1 MGCKLQTWPSSHLF
15 QAVLQPS
22 STAPTLSS
30 SYVRYPG
37 GTCSVGHVRSA
48 SIAFLEGKCPAQ
60 EGRAEGLPS
69 GKHVTHALLL
79 EGLRWFPR
87 TPGLSESCLSGREP
101 ALVLLL
107 PLFLFLIISLKQLLK
122 IPAHGQ
128 ETEPSWEATCL
139 YQASQALLCSG
150 SAETALCLD
159 DGWVTWKCTG
169 THVLIL

>member
-1 MGCKLQTWPSSHLF
+1 MGLVTQQVANVTLLSSFTSCPSDFIHS
-15 QAVLQPS
+15 
-22 STAPTLSS
+22 PTLSS

-37 GTCSVGHVRSA
+37 GTCSVGHIRSA

-69 GKHVTHALLL
+69 GNHVTHAPLL

-87 TPGLSESCLSGREP
+87 TLGLSESCLSGREP
-101 ALVLLL
+101 ALVLLV

-139 YQASQALLCSG
+139 YQAPQALLCS
-150 SAETALCLD
+150 AQAQQKLLCAWMMA
-159 DGWVTWKCTG
+159 G
-169 THVLIL
+169 